1 MTTSA
6 APDGTPP
13 RTTAPGTGDETV
25 GAFPR
30 GGVELFP
37 VNFTAYRHHE
47 DLDTDRHV
55 KAVADLLADY
65 GVRTTE
71 WTVLAGERDLQAVE
85 DRLRAWRQ
93 PTAAGGHNTLLYWVG
108 HGTAERLAHHRTPSP
123 IDDGVSPQAIA
134 HAIGSRQLHPDNDG
148 SWAIVVLDACF
159 STSFAR
165 AVHRELFDDKHAGVR
180 RYLLLATAAQ
190 GYAEL
195 GAFSR
200 ALERALNVT
209 FPTQRAIGLSAL
221 GRELAGDLDGFF
233 DDLTVDDHRDQLVSL
248 RLKAA
253 SSVSAPLD
261 QLAEVQAVIDQL
273 PDDERRHFLPKAT
286 GAELGELAWYFHG
299 RTLQRDQILNWLN
312 AASNGA
318 LVVTGPAGAGKS
330 ALLGHVLLHTN
341 SSLRDIL
348 IRHGHL
354 TPLPPCIPC
363 PNDPFDLVTHL
374 AGLTPARVL
383 HLVAHAA
390 GLTDLATLA
399 TDGQPPAD
407 LTARL
412 LTELRERPTQLTLLF
427 DGLDETEQPLHI
439 ADQILRPLAA
449 LPTVRLIIGTRR
461 STREGPDHPTLD
473 DTNILDTLGPHPAT
487 LDRPATVGP
496 QYVEVSRDPEA
507 IAGYLRAKLHAAKHQ
522 GTLNADYR
530 LIEEAVRRLVTD
542 QQQDGAEPQQ
552 FLYARLAVHELLNAP
567 RLLADPT
574 PLTGQTHR
582 QLFNRALER
591 LHHVNPHYTH
601 LLKALGLA
609 QGRGLPDQDDIWST
623 IANALA
629 PGPAQTRDSI
639 PSLLHDAAPYLALDQ
654 EHGQSVYRL
663 AHRTFTEHFTTTDT
677 NHAHAAITTALARH
691 TRHTLRRQ
699 GTPDAASQPADV
711 SPYTRHHLITHARL
725 GHAAGALHTLAD
737 HPDVLDTLALAG
749 ITTNALHHGLNP
761 DVLPPAIAGT
771 VLFQHHAQEIDSDQ
785 QDHDTLGWRR
795 WWRRLGTTYIQ
806 GTPPPT
812 EPHPHNTRPWPL
824 TLRSGTVAPRR
835 LHLQLPGQTGR
846 VWAVAVF
853 TALDGT
859 PRLAT
864 GSDDGKLRI
873 WNPATGTQDGQI
885 LTGHRGGVWAV
896 AVFTALDGTPRLATG
911 GPDRTVRIWNPA
923 TGTQDGQPLNGHDRW
938 VWAVAVF
945 TAPDGTPRLA
955 SASGDWTVRI
965 WNPATGTQE
974 GQPLTGH
981 NGGVRGVAVFTAPDG
996 TPRLAAGHD
1005 DGTVRVWNP
1014 ATGTQD
1020 GPALTGHRGGV
1031 WAVVVFTAPDGTPR
1045 LASACGNGTV
1055 RIWNP
1060 ATGAPKGR
1068 PLSAFLTR
1076 VWAVVVF
1083 TAPDGTPRLATGHDD
1098 GVVRIWNL
1106 ATGVQEGQILTG
1118 HRGGVWAVAVFT
1130 APDGTPRLAS
1140 ASNDDSTVWI
1150 WNPATDAQEGQILT
1164 GHDGGVTVAAVFT
1177 ALDGTPRLATG
1188 HDDGVVRIW
1197 NPATGTQ
1204 ESQIL
1209 PGQTGRVWA
1218 VAVFTAL
1225 DGTARLAAGHDD
1237 GKLRI
1242 WNPATSTQEG
1252 QPLTGHTDWVTAV
1265 AVFTAPD
1272 GTPRLASASG
1282 DATVRIW
1289 NPATGTQD
1297 GPALTGHNGRVRG
1310 VAVFTAPDGTP
1321 RLASASD
1328 DGTVRIWN
1336 PATGTQEGQLLTD
1349 HLIRVWAVA
1358 VFTGPDGTPRL
1369 ASASGDWTVRI
1380 WNPATGAQ
1388 EGQPLTGHNGGVR
1401 GVAVFT
1407 APDGTPRL
1415 ASASDDGT
1423 VRIWNPRTRTG
1434 HMLLSEDAIR
1444 ALIAGHDL
1452 LVIGTSSGH
1461 LVIDVSS
1468 EPTDTP

>member
-13 RTTAPGTGDETV
+13 RAAAPDTGDETA

-71 WTVLAGERDLQAVE
+71 WTVPAGARDLQEVE

-93 PTAAGGHNTLLYWVG
+93 PAVGGHNTLLYWVG
-108 HGTAERLAHHRTPSP
+108 HGTAGFLAHHRTPSP
-123 IDDGVSPQAIA
+123 IDDGVSPQVIA
-134 HAIGSRQLHPDNDG
+134 SAIGSRQLHPDNED

-180 RYLLLATAAQ
+180 RYLLLSTAAQ

-200 ALERALNVT
+200 ALERALKVT

-221 GRELAGDLDGFF
+221 GRELAGDLDSFF

-273 PDDERRHFLPKAT
+273 PDDERRHFLPKST

-312 AASNGA
+312 AATNGA

-354 TPLPPCIPC
+354 TPLPPGIPC

-390 GLTDLATLA
+390 GLTDLAALA
-399 TDGQPPAD
+399 TDGQPPTD

-412 LTELRERPTQLTLLF
+412 LTELRERPTRLTLLF
-427 DGLDETEQPLHI
+427 DGLDEAEQPLHI
-439 ADQILRPLAA
+439 AAQILRPLAV

-461 STREGPDHPTLD
+461 STREGPDHPTPD
-473 DTNILDTLGPHPAT
+473 DTNILDTLGPHPTT
-487 LDRPATVGP
+487 LDRPATAGP

-530 LIEEAVRRLVTD
+530 TIERAVRRLVTEH
-542 QQQDGAEPQQ
+542 QQDGAETQQ
-552 FLYARLAVHELLNAP
+552 FLYARLAVHEFLNDPA
-567 RLLADPT
+567 LLADPT
-574 PLTGQTHR
+574 PLTGRTHR

-591 LHHVNPHYTH
+591 LHHVNPHYAP

-623 IANALA
+623 VADALA
-629 PGPAQTRDSI
+629 PGSAQTRVSI

-677 NHAHAAITTALARH
+677 KHAHAAITTALARH

-699 GTPDAASQPADV
+699 GTPDAASQLADV
-711 SPYTRHHLITHARL
+711 SPYIGHHLITHARL

-737 HPDVLDTLALAG
+737 HPDVLDTLDLPS

-761 DVLPPAIAGT
+761 DVLPPAIAGS
-771 VLFQHHAQEIDSDQ
+771 VLFQHYAQEIDSDQ

-806 GTPPPT
+806 GTPPPA
-812 EPHPHNTRPWPL
+812 EPHPHNTGPWPL
-824 TLRSGTVAPRR
+824 ILVSGTIRR
-835 LHLQLPGQTGR
+835 RQLHLQLTCGNGR
-846 VWAVAVF
+846 MWAVAVF
-853 TALDGT
+853 TAPDGT

-864 GSDDGKLRI
+864 GSDDGMVRI
-873 WNPATGTQDGQI
+873 WNPATGTQDGPA
-885 LTGHRGGVWAV
+885 LTAHNGGVWAV
-896 AVFTALDGTPRLATG
+896 TVFTASDGTPRIATG

-923 TGTQDGQPLNGHDRW
+923 TGTQDGPALTGHDRW
-938 VWAVAVF
+938 VWALAAF
-945 TAPDGTPRLA
+945 TASDGTPRLA
-955 SASGDWTVRI
+955 SASGDGTVRI
-965 WNPATGTQE
+965 WNPATGTQD
-974 GQPLTGH
+974 GPALTAH

-1005 DGTVRVWNP
+1005 DGTVRIWNP

-1020 GPALTGHRGGV
+1020 SPALTGHNGGV
-1031 WAVVVFTAPDGTPR
+1031 WAMAVFTAPDGTPR

-1060 ATGAPKGR
+1060 ATGTQDGR
-1068 PLSAFLTR
+1068 PLSGFLTR
-1076 VWAVVVF
+1076 IWAVVVF
-1083 TAPDGTPRLATGHDD
+1083 TAPDGTPRLASGHED
-1098 GVVRIWNL
+1098 GVVRIWNPV
-1106 ATGVQEGQILTG
+1106 TGAREGQIRTN
-1118 HRGGVWAVAVFT
+1118 HDGGVWAMAVFTAPDGAPRLASASNDDGTVWIWNPGTDVQQGQIFTRHDGGVTAAAVFT
-1130 APDGTPRLAS
+1130 APDGTPRIATGH
-1140 ASNDDSTVWI
+1140 NDEVVRI
-1150 WNPATDAQEGQILT
+1150 WNPGTGTQESQMLT
-1164 GHDGGVTVAAVFT
+1164 CHDGGVTAAAVFT
-1177 ALDGTPRLATG
+1177 APDGTPRIATG
-1188 HDDGVVRIW
+1188 HNDEVVRIW

-1204 ESQIL
+1204 
-1209 PGQTGRVWA
+1209 
-1218 VAVFTAL
+1218 
-1225 DGTARLAAGHDD
+1225 DD
-1237 GKLRI
+1237 
-1242 WNPATSTQEG
+1242 

-1272 GTPRLASASG
+1272 GTHRLASASG
-1282 DATVRIW
+1282 DGSVRIW

-1297 GPALTGHNGRVRG
+1297 SPTLTGHNGRVWTLT
-1310 VAVFTAPDGTP
+1310 VFTAPDGTP

-1328 DGTVRIWN
+1328 DGSVRIWNPATGTQEDQLLTDHLIRVWALAVFTAPDGTPRLAAGHDDGTVRIWN
-1336 PATGTQEGQLLTD
+1336 PATGTQDSPT
-1349 HLIRVWAVA
+1349 
-1358 VFTGPDGTPRL
+1358 
-1369 ASASGDWTVRI
+1369 
-1380 WNPATGAQ
+1380 
-1388 EGQPLTGHNGGVR
+1388 LTGHNGRVWTLT
-1401 GVAVFT
+1401 VFT

-1415 ASASDDGT
+1415 ASASDDGS
-1423 VRIWNPRTRTG
+1423 VRIWNPHTRTG
-1434 HMLLSEDAIR
+1434 HMLLSEDQTR
-1444 ALIAGHDL
+1444 VLTAGHGL
-1452 LVIGTSSGH
+1452 LVIGTSSGY

-1468 EPTDTP
+1468 VPTNAG